1 MASLHRKY
9 QDRIEV
15 GPRQE
20 APPVSAPP
28 RAAELPEPAANA
40 GKPPPE
46 VETESPAEKAGKDA
60 LRQRLAEME
69 RAETLTR
76 QAQQPPP
83 RAAEPQ
89 EPQELPSLEDQ
100 IAHLPERVQGWYR
113 KHPELAMDPER
124 AAQVQYCHHVARRE
138 TGEDMT
144 PVYYDRMEQMLGLRQ
159 QPPVGAEGRPQSN
172 GNGQVESRPS
182 APPRNEA
189 PPDHS
194 RGQAPRRAMAAPVSA
209 PPTREVPSMTT
220 GRAPRHR
227 APLTA
232 DELQI
237 AQQCG
242 QTPEEYQQQKEKMQH
257 LKQIGA
263 IQDGR

>member
-1 MASLHRKY
+1 MASLRRRT
-9 QDRIEV
+9 QDRLEV

-20 APPVSAPP
+20 APPVSTPP
-28 RAAELPEPAANA
+28 QVTAAELPEPAADA

-46 VETESPAEKAGKDA
+46 PETESPAERAGKDA
-60 LRQRLAEME
+60 LRQRLQEME

-76 QAQQPPP
+76 QAQQPPQQAAEP
-83 RAAEPQ
+83 RQEPQ
-89 EPQELPSLEDQ
+89 EPQEPPSLEDY
-100 IAHLPERVQGWYR
+100 IAHLPPRVQSWYR

-138 TGEDMT
+138 VGSEFDD
-144 PVYYDRMEQMLGLRQ
+144 PYYDRMESMLGLAPAPDHSRGQ
-159 QPPVGAEGRPQSN
+159 AT
-172 GNGQVESRPS
+172 NGQTQHRP
-182 APPRNEA
+182 AAPPPRNEA
-189 PPDHS
+189 PP
-194 RGQAPRRAMAAPVSA
+194 PRRAMSAPVSA
-209 PPTREVPSMTT
+209 PPTREVPSMST

-232 DELQI
+232 DELHI

-242 QTPEEYQQQKEKMQH
+242 QTPEQYQEQKEKMLH

>member
-20 APPVSAPP
+20 APPVASPP
-28 RAAELPEPAANA
+28 AVTAAELPEPAADA
-40 GKPPPE
+40 GKPPPT

-60 LRQRLAEME
+60 LRQRLQEME

-76 QAQQPPP
+76 QAQQPPQH
-83 RAAEPQ
+83 AEPQ
-89 EPQELPSLEDQ
+89 EPQQQEPPSLEDY
-100 IAHLPERVQGWYR
+100 IAHLPPRVQGWYR
-113 KHPELAMDPER
+113 KHPELATNPER

-138 TGEDMT
+138 VGSEFDD
-144 PVYYDRMEQMLGLRQ
+144 PYYDRMESMLGLRQ

-172 GNGQVESRPS
+172 GNGQTQHRP
-182 APPRNEA
+182 AAPPPRNEA
-189 PPDHS
+189 PP
-194 RGQAPRRAMAAPVSA
+194 PRRAMSAPVSA
-209 PPTREVPSMTT
+209 PPTREVPSMST

-232 DELQI
+232 DELHI

-242 QTPEEYQQQKEKMQH
+242 QTPEQYQEQKEKMLH

>member
-89 EPQELPSLEDQ
+89 
-100 IAHLPERVQGWYR
+100 
-113 KHPELAMDPER
+113 
-124 AAQVQYCHHVARRE
+124 
-138 TGEDMT
+138 TGEEMT